1 MSDDSTQTRYRE
13 LFEASPYPMLVYDPS
28 DLKIRFANR
37 EAATIYGY
45 PATELCALTIEQLH
59 PPKFRNA
66 LRQAIPSR
74 DGGPHYAGTWTHQ
87 RADGSTFE
95 VEITSNDLW
104 IHEGWH
110 RMVLVQPVDTRRE
123 AILREQR
130 RLQRTS
136 RQERALAQLATDPV
150 LGSGERIEHALAR
163 ICRTATDA
171 LSVNKAGFWR
181 LHQQPPGLT
190 CECLYDT
197 AAGFSAGHHID
208 GTRCP
213 AYLDA
218 VGNGRTID
226 AADAVNDPRTRELT
240 EDYLAPE
247 GVGAMLDSAV
257 RLHGRV
263 YGVLCLEHMG
273 QSREW
278 LADEIRFAGELADQA
293 TQALMNAERERHKQ
307 LLHTIASGVATGT
320 GRAFFQ
326 MLVECLGEALG
337 ATLVHIAE
345 VANGDA
351 STTATVITGW
361 SRDER
366 PETGDYRLTGT
377 PCEHTVRHDLCV
389 IPRQVTEAFP
399 EDTDLV
405 HLDAEAYVGIRLRD
419 SSDRATGLLIAV
431 FDRPLEAPDEARS
444 LMQIFAARAAS
455 ELERIHGEQR
465 LRLAAAV
472 LENAGEG
479 ILVADDDGAILESN
493 PAYRRMTGQAATSIE
508 GAPLLPTL
516 CGGSQPVIARLADAL
531 ARDGRWEG
539 EIDCQRHD
547 GTQFPAWLSLS
558 RLSRPHVSS
567 ASFIALVG
575 DITEI
580 RESQAE
586 LHYLAHHD
594 PLTGLPNR
602 IALRERL
609 ARALDDKTATNAKVA
624 VLFID
629 LDGFKDVNDSLGHT
643 EGDRVLGVV
652 ARRLETQVGP
662 DDLLARL
669 GGDEFMLLLADNGAC
684 ERPHAVA
691 ADLLD
696 ALDVPFE
703 AGGRPI
709 YITAS
714 IGIALAP
721 DHGDDAETLIRAA
734 DAAMYLAKAE
744 GRNTTRVY
752 QPELTDQAYHRIAT
766 AGALRA
772 AIDADRLFLEYQ
784 PVMDLTDGTPVAH
797 EALVRWRR
805 QDGRIVPPGE
815 FIPVAEHSGLIVPV
829 SRWVFRTACWQM
841 RAWLDAGNR
850 PPRIAV
856 NVSPAHL
863 QQGDLVADLRA
874 ATDEA
879 GIAPHHLIVEVT
891 ESLLMQAPGGVLD
904 ALEALRAMDVDIAV
918 DDFGTGYSSL
928 AYLKRLPISI
938 LKLDKSFTQ
947 DLPDDA
953 DSAAIARAI
962 MAMAEGLGL
971 RIVAEGIETEAQLGF
986 LRRHGCRFGQGF
998 LFSRPVAAEAL
1009 PPTNTLQYCWHDGT
1023 HPG

>member
-13 LFEASPYPMLVYDPS
+13 LFEASPYPMLVYDPN
-28 DLKIRFANR
+28 DLTIRFANR
-37 EAATIYGY
+37 AAAAIYGY
-45 PATELCALTIEQLH
+45 PAAELCGLTIEHLH
-59 PPKFRNA
+59 PPESRSA
-66 LRQAIPSR
+66 LRQVVPPR
-74 DGGPHYAGTWTHQ
+74 NGGPRYAGTWTHQ

-104 IHEGWH
+104 INEGWH
-110 RMVLVQPVDTRRE
+110 RMVLVQPVDIRRE
-123 AILREQR
+123 TILREQR

-150 LGSGERIEHALAR
+150 IGSGEDIEQALER
-163 ICRTATDA
+163 ICRTATHA
-171 LSVNKAGFWR
+171 LAVNKASFWR
-181 LHQQPPGLT
+181 LHDQPPGLT
-190 CECLYDT
+190 CECLYD
-197 AAGFSAGHHID
+197 ADAGVSCGHNID
-208 GTRCP
+208 GAHCP

-218 VGNGRTID
+218 VNNGRTID
-226 AADAVNDPRTRELT
+226 AADAVNDPRTRELA

-247 GVGAMLDSAV
+247 GIGALLDSAV

-263 YGVLCLEHMG
+263 YGVLCLEHVG
-273 QSREW
+273 QPREW
-278 LADEIRFAGELADQA
+278 LEDEIRFAGELADQT
-293 TQALMNAERERHKQ
+293 TQALMNAERERHKR

-320 GRAFFQ
+320 GHAFFQ
-326 MLVECLGEALG
+326 MLVERLGEALD

-345 VANGDA
+345 VADGDA
-351 STTATVITGW
+351 STTATVTAGW
-361 SRDER
+361 CRNAHT
-366 PETGDYRLTGT
+366 ETGDYRLAGT
-377 PCEHTVRHDLCV
+377 PCEDTVRNDLCV
-389 IPRQVTEAFP
+389 IPRQVTKAFP

-405 HLDAEAYVGIRLRD
+405 ELDAEAYVGIRLRD
-419 SSDRATGLLIAV
+419 SADRAIGLLVAV

-493 PAYRRMTGQAATSIE
+493 TAYRRMTGREAASIE
-508 GAPLLPTL
+508 GEPLLRTL
-516 CGGSQPVIARLADAL
+516 CGHSHTAIARLTDAV

-547 GTQFPAWLSLS
+547 GTEFPAWLSLS
-558 RLSRPHVSS
+558 RLSQPHASS
-567 ASFIALVG
+567 AAFIALIG
-575 DITEI
+575 DITAI

-609 ARALDDKTATNAKVA
+609 VRALEGETTTNADLA

-652 ARRLETQVGP
+652 ARRLEAHVGQG
-662 DDLLARL
+662 DLLARL
-669 GGDEFMLLLADNGAC
+669 GGDEFMVLLADHGAR
-684 ERPHAVA
+684 ERAHAVA

-721 DHGDDAETLIRAA
+721 EHGEDAETLIRAA

-744 GRNTTRVY
+744 GRNTTRVF
-752 QPELTDQAYHRIAT
+752 QPELSDRAYHRIAT

-772 AIDADRLFLEYQ
+772 AIDDDRLFLEYQ
-784 PVMDLTDGTPVAH
+784 PVLDLTRGLPVAY
-797 EALVRWRR
+797 EALVRWQR
-805 QDGRIVPPGE
+805 QDGRTVPPGE

-829 SRWVFRTACWQM
+829 SRWVFRAACRQM
-841 RAWLDAGNR
+841 RAWLDAGSG

-874 ATDEA
+874 AVDEA

-904 ALEALRAMDVDIAV
+904 ALEALRVMDVDIAV

-938 LKLDKSFTQ
+938 LKLDKSFTR

-971 RIVAEGIETEAQLGF
+971 RIVAEGIETEAQLAF

-998 LFSRPVAAEAL
+998 LFSRPVAPEAL
-1009 PPTNTLQYCWHDGT
+1009 ARANPPQQRWHKGP